1 NDGFGHAVGDRILK
15 HVTSVVSTRLKPGDL
30 IGRLGGEEFAI
41 VVVDADKAAAAA
53 VMDELRLAVEHSP
66 RQGVRCTFSAGVECV
81 MPGDTLAATLARAD
95 AALYLAKEKGRNRV
109 IIASKA
115 HEGDVETHG
124 ATATSK
130 LAC

>member
-1 NDGFGHAVGDRILK
+1 MPCPARTTPN
-15 HVTSVVSTRLKPGDL
+15 SNYRLP
-30 IGRLGGEEFAI
+30 RRSCEEFAI
-41 VVVDADKAAAAA
+41 VMVDADKAAAAA

-66 RQGVRCTFSAGVECV
+66 REGVRGTFSAGVECV

-124 ATATSK
+124 VTATSK